1 MKLTFFRLIFNEVI
15 LKSSSPGVQP
25 HGCRMGYVNTFQ
37 FDQLNMRH
45 LCELRQRKKVFK
57 NVENLFLKPE
67 K

>member
-1 MKLTFFRLIFNEVI
+1 M
-15 LKSSSPGVQP
+15 KSSSPGVQP